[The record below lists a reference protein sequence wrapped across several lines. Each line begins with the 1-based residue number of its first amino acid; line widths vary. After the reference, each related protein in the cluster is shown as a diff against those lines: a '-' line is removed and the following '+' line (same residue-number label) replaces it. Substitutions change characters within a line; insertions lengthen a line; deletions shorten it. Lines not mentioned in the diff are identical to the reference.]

1 VDSESMQPGTGY
13 VHGALD
19 VADGLKLRALWS
31 RQPAYWQV
39 PSSMVAA
46 TRWFSAVESAQPRM
60 TGGHE
65 PSSCVAA
72 GSYRYV
78 RESVQPP
85 MPTQVPSS
93 TTANAR

>member
-1 VDSESMQPGTGY
+1 MQPGTGY

-46 TRWFSAVESAQPRM
+46 TR
-60 TGGHE
+60 
-65 PSSCVAA
+65 
-72 GSYRYV
+72 
-78 RESVQPP
+78 
-85 MPTQVPSS
+85 
-93 TTANAR
+93 